1 MPDDELVVSYRWVV
15 LGIGLFA
22 MTAGAAYAQGLASI
36 TPALRAHY
44 GIQLGTIGVLLG
56 AVSLGITPAVLP
68 WGLAADRWGER
79 PVMAVGMLSAAASLV
94 LLAQQRH
101 LAAVVGLLVAGG
113 AASASVN
120 AASGRAV
127 MQWFP
132 AKGRGLAMAIR
143 QTSSPLGAGL
153 AAVVLPPFARAYGV
167 PAVYYLLAAFCT
179 SSAIAV
185 LLFMRPAPPAQPA
198 VPKATPHPIDSP
210 DPTRATSPSE
220 ASRPTRAS
228 RPRSVLR
235 DRRLWIVSF
244 AAGLL
249 VVPQFALTA
258 LLVEYLTT
266 AQAVTVSAAALVLA
280 VAQAGGAVARLVNG
294 AWTDRTT
301 ERIGPLAIVA
311 GLIAAGCAAVVA
323 TAGAPTPAVIIVIVL
338 AATLAISWNGMANLV
353 AAELAGPEQT
363 GAAIGLE
370 NTLAFLAAAATP
382 PVLAVIIT
390 HTSWT
395 VGHVIP
401 GVASVIACILL
412 IRVRRQIR
420 IAGNQAELP
429 TSAVARSGQ

>member
-1 MPDDELVVSYRWVV
+1 MPDDEQVVPYRWVV

-36 TPALRAHY
+36 TPALRTHY

-79 PVMAVGMLSAAASLV
+79 PVMAVGMLSAATSLV

-101 LAAVVGLLVAGG
+101 LTAVVALLVAGG

-153 AAVVLPPFARAYGV
+153 AAVVLPPFARAHGV

-179 SSAIAV
+179 ASAIAV
-185 LLFMRPAPPAQPA
+185 LLFMRPAPPAAIPR
-198 VPKATPHPIDSP
+198 PITTTTTS
-210 DPTRATSPSE
+210 RANK
-220 ASRPTRAS
+220 
-228 RPRSVLR
+228 PRSILR
-235 DRRLWIVSF
+235 DRRLWTVSF

-311 GLIAAGCAAVVA
+311 ALIATGCAAVVA

-353 AAELAGPEQT
+353 AAELAGPEQA

-401 GVASVIACILL
+401 GVTSLVACILL
-412 IRVRRQIR
+412 VRLRRQIR
-420 IAGNQAELP
+420 DTAELP

>member
-36 TPALRAHY
+36 TPALRTHY

-101 LAAVVGLLVAGG
+101 LTAVVALLVAGG

-153 AAVVLPPFARAYGV
+153 AAVVLPPFARAHGV

-185 LLFMRPAPPAQPA
+185 LLFMRPAPATA
-198 VPKATPHPIDSP
+198 PKATPHP
-210 DPTRATSPSE
+210 TTATSPSG
-220 ASRPTRAS
+220 AS

-280 VAQAGGAVARLVNG
+280 VAQAGGALARLVNG

-323 TAGAPTPAVIIVIVL
+323 TAGAPTHAVIVVIVL

-395 VGHVIP
+395 IGHVIP
-401 GVASVIACILL
+401 GVASLIACVLL
-412 IRVRRQIR
+412 VRLRQQIR
-420 IAGNQAELP
+420 DTAELP

>member
-1 MPDDELVVSYRWVV
+1 MSDDEQRGASYRWVV
-15 LGIGLFA
+15 LLTGLFA

-44 GIQLGTIGVLLG
+44 GIGLSTIGVLLG

-79 PVMAVGMLSAAASLV
+79 PVMAVGMLSGAASLL
-94 LLAQQRH
+94 LLARQESI
-101 LAAVVGLLVAGG
+101 AAVLALLVAGG

-153 AAVVLPPFARAYGV
+153 AALVLPPVARAYGV
-167 PAVYYLLAAFCT
+167 PAVYHLLAAFCT
-179 SSAIAV
+179 VAAIVV
-185 LLFMRPAPPAQPA
+185 LAFMRPFVPSAPVMPSAA
-198 VPKATPHPIDSP
+198 PKVAHKV
-210 DPTRATSPSE
+210 AHKAALKAALKAAK
-220 ASRPTRAS
+220 ASTTGK
-228 RPRSVLR
+228 PRSILT
-235 DRRLWIVSF
+235 DRRLWIVSL

-266 AQAVTVSAAALVLA
+266 AQAVAVSSAALVLA
-280 VAQAGGAVARLVNG
+280 IAQAGGAVARLVNG
-294 AWTDRTT
+294 AWTDRTA

-311 GLIAAGCAAVVA
+311 GLISAGCAAVVL
-323 TAGAPTPAVIIVIVL
+323 TAGAPTPVVLVVIVL

-370 NTLAFLAAAATP
+370 NTAAFLAAAATP
-382 PVLAVIIT
+382 PVLAVIIE
-390 HTSWT
+390 HSSWT
-395 VGHVIP
+395 VGHLIP
-401 GVASVIACILL
+401 GVASLIACALL
-412 IRVRRQIR
+412 VRVRRDIR
-420 IAGNQAELP
+420 QAAELP